1 MIYALIALVAALATS
16 TFIYRRKYM
25 DVKAVLAKVIAAN
38 DAADGVAARLA
49 AKDAQIAT
57 LEANQIDPSQLQTIA
72 DGLDSVIAKIS

>member
-38 DAADGVAARLA
+38 DAADGVAAKLA